1 MSTQEKRRLLA
12 ELLEKKQGLKDQ
24 TIEEESTRLPGF
36 PLSPAQERL
45 WFIDQLHPRQSAYI
59 IPVKLRLSGDL
70 NGELLRACFD
80 EIVERHESLRTRFFS
95 EDGIPRQIIDPP
107 RPLPP
112 FEVPIQN
119 QESVLSTFYSKPF
132 DLSVA
137 PLLRLFLERQTKS
150 VAILHLAIHHIIV
163 DYGSLRVLIRELQH
177 IYSRRLEG
185 KKPELPP
192 LPIQYVDYADWLQG
206 RTESMEKGLAYWVS
220 QLKDVATNLH
230 LPTDH
235 PRPAQ
240 PTYRGE
246 RYPIHIPQA
255 LMQAL
260 ETFARSERASLFST
274 ILAGLQAVLFRYTGQ
289 KDFCIG
295 STATNRDREDTR
307 FLIGLFVNN
316 LVFRSKLYQGL
327 SFRALLRQA
336 HQTVF

>member
-137 PLLRLFLERQTKS
+137 PLLRLFPGTPNQIGRNPS
-150 VAILHLAIHHIIV
+150 SGHSSHH
-163 DYGSLRVLIRELQH
+163 
-177 IYSRRLEG
+177 RRLWI
-185 KKPELPP
+185 L
-192 LPIQYVDYADWLQG
+192 
-206 RTESMEKGLAYWVS
+206 TCSHKGA
-220 QLKDVATNLH
+220 
-230 LPTDH
+230 PTYL
-235 PRPAQ
+235 Q
-240 PTYRGE
+240 PT
-246 RYPIHIPQA
+246 
-255 LMQAL
+255 
-260 ETFARSERASLFST
+260 T
-274 ILAGLQAVLFRYTGQ
+274 
-289 KDFCIG
+289 
-295 STATNRDREDTR
+295 
-307 FLIGLFVNN
+307 
-316 LVFRSKLYQGL
+316 
-327 SFRALLRQA
+327 
-336 HQTVF
+336 